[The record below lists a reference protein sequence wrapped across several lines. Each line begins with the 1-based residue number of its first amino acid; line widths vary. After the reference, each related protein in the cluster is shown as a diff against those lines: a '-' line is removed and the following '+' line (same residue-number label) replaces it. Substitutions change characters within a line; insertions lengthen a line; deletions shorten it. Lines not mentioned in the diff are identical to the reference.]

1 MKVYILIDQSDD
13 VDEIYKVV
21 DSLEKAEAEQ
31 EECEFLDIQEWE
43 VE

>member
-1 MKVYILIDQSDD
+1 MKVYVLIDMSDD

-21 DSLEKAEAEQ
+21 DSLEKAEELQ

>member
-13 VDEIYKVV
+13 VDEIYRVV
-21 DSLEKAEAEQ
+21 DSREKAEELE
-31 EECEFLDIQEWE
+31 EECEFLYIEEWE